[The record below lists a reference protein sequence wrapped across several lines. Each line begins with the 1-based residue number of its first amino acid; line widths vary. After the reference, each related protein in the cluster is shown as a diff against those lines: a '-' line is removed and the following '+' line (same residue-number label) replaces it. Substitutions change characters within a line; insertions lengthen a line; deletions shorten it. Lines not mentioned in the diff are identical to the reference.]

1 MCACASSDE
10 APIKQTMRKG
20 RDCAH
25 CVETARPAAP
35 DEAGAHRSERTAS
48 RTCLTMQ
55 LSIYF
60 SLSHQLVVKDLG
72 AVVVLCNSPTAK
84 SCLAANQQLLARES
98 NAGLNWFEVIESLF
112 FLKQFLVPFK
122 QTKIKTDL
130 SLQGITCLLCKH
142 GLAAIQLVS

>member
-10 APIKQTMRKG
+10 APIKPAMRKG

-35 DEAGAHRSERTAS
+35 DEAGAHRSERTF
-48 RTCLTMQ
+48 LTMQ

-72 AVVVLCNSPTAK
+72 AVVVLCNSLTAK
-84 SCLAANQQLLARES
+84 SCLAANQQLLAREN
-98 NAGLNWFEVIESLF
+98 NAGLN
-112 FLKQFLVPFK
+112 
-122 QTKIKTDL
+122 
-130 SLQGITCLLCKH
+130 
-142 GLAAIQLVS
+142 

>member
-1 MCACASSDE
+1 
-10 APIKQTMRKG
+10 
-20 RDCAH
+20 
-25 CVETARPAAP
+25 
-35 DEAGAHRSERTAS
+35 
-48 RTCLTMQ
+48 MQ

-84 SCLAANQQLLARES
+84 SCLAANQQLLAREN

-122 QTKIKTDL
+122 QTEIKTDL